1 MIILILNL
9 KAYYEEEE
17 EVMKVII
24 KKDYD
29 SLSKEAASIVRSE
42 MEKKKDIVLGLATG
56 STPIGMYKELIR
68 MHKEEG
74 LDFSNV
80 ITFNLDEYVGLEY
93 DNPNSYHYYMMEN
106 LFKHIN
112 ISDSNIYI
120 PDGKSDNLEESCKIY
135 EKLIEEKGGIDL
147 QILGIG
153 ANGHIGF
160 NEPEEELNFG
170 TSIVDLD
177 ERTIKDN
184 ARFFSSIEEVPRKA
198 ITMGIGS
205 IMKAKKIV
213 LLANGKNKAEA
224 ISKLL
229 KGKKITTM
237 VPATLL
243 LLHPDVTVIVDEE
256 AYDLSK

>member
-1 MIILILNL
+1 MPMKII
-9 KAYYEEEE
+9 
-17 EVMKVII
+17 V

-29 SLSKEAASIVRSE
+29 SMSKEAANIVRKE
-42 MEKKKDIVLGLATG
+42 MEKKEDLVLGLATG

-74 LDFSNV
+74 LDFSKV
-80 ITFNLDEYVGLEY
+80 VSFNLDEYIGIDY
-93 DNPNSYHYYMMEN
+93 DNPNSYHYYMKEN
-106 LFKHIN
+106 LFDHIN
-112 ISDSNIYI
+112 IPSEHTFI
-120 PDGKSDNLEESCKIY
+120 PDGNSDNLEEICRMY
-135 EKLIEEKGGIDL
+135 DRLIEVKGGIDL

-160 NEPEEELNFG
+160 NEPAEELNYG
-170 TSIVDLD
+170 TTVVDLD

-184 ARFFSSIEEVPRKA
+184 ARFFNSIDEVPRKA
-198 ITMGIGS
+198 ITMGIGT
-205 IMKAKKIV
+205 IMKAKKII

-224 ISKLL
+224 ISKLV
-229 KGKKITTM
+229 KGTKITTK

-256 AYDLSK
+256 AYGLGH

>member
-1 MIILILNL
+1 MRGGN
-9 KAYYEEEE
+9 K
-17 EVMKVII
+17 MKVIV

-29 SLSKEAASIVRSE
+29 SMSKEAASIVRSE
-42 MEKKKDIVLGLATG
+42 MEKKENIVLGLATG

-80 ITFNLDEYVGLEY
+80 VSFNLDEYIGLDY
-93 DNPNSYHYYMMEN
+93 DNPNSYHYFMKTN
-106 LFKHIN
+106 LFEHVN
-112 ISDSNIYI
+112 ISSDNVYI
-120 PDGKSDNLEESCKIY
+120 PDGKSANLEESCKMY
-135 EKLIEEKGGIDL
+135 DELIEKKGGIDL

-160 NEPEEELNFG
+160 NEPEEELNYG

-184 ARFFSSIEEVPRKA
+184 SRFFNSIDEVPKKA

-205 IMKAKKIV
+205 IMKAKKII

-229 KGKKITTM
+229 KDKKITTK

-243 LLHPDVTVIVDEE
+243 LLHPDVTIIVDEE
-256 AYDLSK
+256 AYTLSK